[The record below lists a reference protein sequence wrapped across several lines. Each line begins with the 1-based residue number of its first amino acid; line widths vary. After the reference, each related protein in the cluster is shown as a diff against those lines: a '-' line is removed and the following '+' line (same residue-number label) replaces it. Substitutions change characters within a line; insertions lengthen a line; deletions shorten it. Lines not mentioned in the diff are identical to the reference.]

1 MGAFFNNLHLRNNGA
16 LTPDQVAEYV
26 RKTYAAKGFTPV
38 DSPDDADM
46 YAAVLGGPNDG
57 WISVYSEEFRF
68 SGADDMRALASEYAS
83 AFRTDALTLLGFN
96 SAYLLMN
103 LVNTLDGTDAWMKIG
118 RTSDLKLG
126 RRVNRTAWRK
136 KVSDYAA
143 FSAAVTA
150 DYRCAE
156 DALEPLCSP
165 LSLDPAHAALD
176 VDYLVDPESDAP
188 MIRLYFAAPR
198 DEKRRPPKFKWM
210 AYSLDPLYDT
220 RGTPIMSAT
229 VLNIGGASKG
239 LQIVLSG
246 SFVENDEVTFT
257 DTIISMKGKNRGK
270 NWLPITMEKVRAA
283 NGQWV
288 LCWADPAFR
297 LPAGIDVT
305 KRENSHLVNE
315 ARTHFI
321 TFDFRAHGN
330 KRKFLDITVSFIP
343 TENPQE
349 GAVSL
354 WPWMGHPS
362 KRACVEHHIREA
374 ERCADPNLH
383 LPPIDPDDYDPND

>member
-1 MGAFFNNLHLRNNGA
+1 MGTCFNNLHLRNNGI
-16 LTPDQVAEYV
+16 LTPQQVADHV
-26 RKTYAAKGFTPV
+26 RSTHIAMGYTPV
-38 DSPDDADM
+38 DSPDEADM

-68 SGADDMRALASEYAS
+68 SGADDMRALASEYSS

-103 LVNTLDGTDAWMKIG
+103 LVNTADGTDAWMKIG
-118 RTSDLKLG
+118 RTAGLKPG
-126 RRVNRTAWRK
+126 RRINRTAWKK

-150 DYRCAE
+150 DYRCAN
-156 DALEPLCSP
+156 DALEPLCAL
-165 LSLDPAHAALD
+165 LSLDPAHAAMD

-188 MIRLYFAAPR
+188 MIRLYFAASR
-198 DEKRRPPKFKWM
+198 DEKRQPPKFKWM

-239 LQIVLSG
+239 LQIILSG

-257 DTIISMKGKNRGK
+257 DMIISMKGKNRGM
-270 NWLPITMEKVRAA
+270 NWLPITLEKVRTA

-288 LCWADPAFR
+288 LRWADPFFR
-297 LPAGIDVT
+297 LPAGIDIT

-321 TFDFRAHGN
+321 TFDFRTHGN
-330 KRKFLDITVSFIP
+330 KRKFLDIAVSFIP

-349 GAVSL
+349 GAVTL

-362 KRACVEHHIREA
+362 KRAFVEHHIREA

-383 LPPIDPDDYDPND
+383 LPSIDPNDYDLDG